1 MKRNLAMILVTL
13 MLVGLA
19 VSCGG
24 DDEGAGKSGLG
35 ESCTKTDDCESVL
48 KCLDMKCVQDEDTT
62 DGDDSTVD
70 GDEITATGEPWYDSS
85 SGLTWQN
92 PPAGEE
98 MNWDD
103 AKKYCD
109 NLDLSGHTD
118 WRLPTIDELRSLVRG
133 CPATEAG
140 GSCNIQDGGC
150 LAYSCRDDSC
160 YDTGCSSGE
169 GPADGCFWP
178 GDLEGKCSWYW
189 SSSAVADVDYLAWD
203 VNFSLGGVSN
213 GLVGNDLHVRCVR

>member
-92 PPAGEE
+92 PPADDL
-98 MNWDD
+98 MVWDY
-103 AKKYCD
+103 AKDYCT
-109 NLDLSGHTD
+109 NLSLDGHND
-118 WRLPTIDELRSLVRG
+118 WRLPTISELRSLIRG
-133 CPATEAG
+133 CPGTVTG
-140 GSCNIQDGGC
+140 GACGVTDSCTDISCNDSGGC
-150 LAYSCRDDSC
+150 
-160 YDTGCSSGE
+160 YDCSSGD
-169 GPADGCFWP
+169 GPADGCYWP
-178 GDLEGKCSWYW
+178 DEMEGSCSYYW
-189 SSSAVADVDYLAWD
+189 SSSPVEDFDNLAWYVGFYD
-203 VNFSLGGVSN
+203 GNVNVN
-213 GLVGNDLHVRCVR
+213 YVGYYGYVRCVR